1 MFVLDKLLKLLL
13 FCYMILHIW
22 VLHSRIHIH
31 KSICKDHVLF
41 IYDLLLVP
49 FTPETSSIN
58 NIPNFFLILVP
69 FWMVLIFPYT
79 HWNKLSHH
87 VLILIKL
94 VCSFNQRPL
103 VFSDSV
109 REFTHFIYN
118 PGSRFTSCSLNFWG
132 GSTIHN
138 PKTETSKLCCS
149 HWTIWAFLV
158 LLSIPGFLICNSL
171 VYKIFNILFVLF
183 YRLLSATRTPNFNFN
198 LVFFNR
204 YSITWLC
211 WNF

>member
-1 MFVLDKLLKLLL
+1 MFVLDKFLKLLL
-13 FCYMILHIW
+13 FWYMILHIW
-22 VLHSRIHIH
+22 ILHSRIHIY
-31 KSICKDHVLF
+31 KSVCKDHVLL

-69 FWMVLIFPYT
+69 FWMVLVFPYT

-94 VCSFNQRPL
+94 VCSFNQRSL
-103 VFSDSV
+103 IFSDSL

-118 PGSRFTSCSLNFWG
+118 PSSRFTSCSLNFWR

-138 PKTETSKLCCS
+138 SETEPCELSCS
-149 HWTIWAFLV
+149 HWTIRAFLA
-158 LLSIPGFLICNSL
+158 LLSIPCFLFCNSR

-183 YRLLSATRTPNFNFN
+183 YMLLSATRAPYFN
-198 LVFFNR
+198 LIFFNR